1 MPFLESPGVPALM
14 KLRQDAYSL
23 FQPNLGPIAKKQNW
37 DGGARYPFNACK
49 KLHSTAACTV
59 NIHSDKSSNAR

>member
-1 MPFLESPGVPALM
+1 MPFSESPGVPALR
-14 KLRQDAYSL
+14 KLRQDAYRV
-23 FQPNLGPIAKKQNW
+23 FQPSLGPISKKQNW
-37 DGGARYPFNACK
+37 DGGARYPLYACK